1 MANVRE
7 EDAVHLNNSKCNWNT
22 KCSGKSLSNF
32 RKSLQVSIV
41 TRKKDDLIITR
52 KMHDEYLTVM
62 LKSRKRKFSLEEN
75 KSNQS
80 LASAAVGSRTIS
92 RSKKLHGESNDNERS
107 LFGECSTVID
117 ANNSN
122 DIACDI
128 VELSCESSDN
138 SNEGTTYSQISTEL
152 EEDEICT
159 TCKDCVECQL
169 EQQNSAAKIRK
180 TKGGLMSGQDEEHLS
195 DESDVSSV
203 ETTSTSSTILIEHE
217 EAPILVD
224 LTNEGSKQTWKQTI
238 LKFSDAEE
246 SLKMSGEKRDNEQK
260 RCILP
265 KYHHL

>member
-1 MANVRE
+1 
-7 EDAVHLNNSKCNWNT
+7 
-22 KCSGKSLSNF
+22 
-32 RKSLQVSIV
+32 
-41 TRKKDDLIITR
+41 
-52 KMHDEYLTVM
+52 MHDEYLTVM
-62 LKSRKRKFSLEEN
+62 LKPRKRKFSSEEN

-80 LASAAVGSRTIS
+80 LASAAIGSRTIS

-107 LFGECSTVID
+107 LFGGYSMVID

-122 DIACDI
+122 CDI
-128 VELSCESSDN
+128 VELSCESSND
-138 SNEGTTYSQISTEL
+138 SNEEGTTYSQISTEL

-180 TKGGLMSGQDEEHLS
+180 TKGGPMSGQDEEDLS
-195 DESDVSSV
+195 DDSSM

-224 LTNEGSKQTWKQTI
+224 LTNEESKQTWKQTI

-265 KYHHL
+265 K